1 MRDPLIDR
9 QTLEVVALQHLQEA
23 YPRARDA
30 EIRARVQG
38 WLDQPARGLEA
49 AADLLRHA
57 GSIDG
62 LDLLDLGCM
71 MGLSALTFARLGARV
86 SGVDTDPRL
95 IDIARRLSGGAP
107 QRRTDGPA
115 SDPAGSGDG
124 ISFRPPEFASFDG
137 RTLPFPDSR
146 FDAAYSLSTFERMPR
161 PERLLAEVSRVLRPG
176 GCFVL
181 EIPNRLFP
189 YDPHT
194 RLWGAP
200 WLPLPAADAWAR
212 LRGRT
217 GLTEQGIRFYSYVSL
232 VRLVRDTRLPLRVVL
247 PEPGPAAPAAS
258 IRRWLGV
265 LRLRPALL
273 ASRLR
278 LILEKDGRTTESGFT
293 ESP

>member
-1 MRDPLIDR
+1 MRDPVIDR
-9 QTLEVVALQHLQEA
+9 RTLEVVALQHLQEA
-23 YPRARDA
+23 YPRARGA
-30 EIRARVQG
+30 EIRARVED

-49 AADLLRHA
+49 AANLLRHA

-62 LDLLDLGCM
+62 LDLLDLGCT

-95 IDIARRLSGGAP
+95 IDIARRLSGGG
-107 QRRTDGPA
+107 RTEGPA
-115 SDPAGSGDG
+115 SDPTGSGDG
-124 ISFRPPEFASFDG
+124 IPFRPPEFACFDG

-146 FDAAYSLSTFERMPR
+146 FDAACSLSAFERLPR

-217 GLTEQGIRFYSYVSL
+217 GFTEQGIRFYSYFSL
-232 VRLVRDTRLPLRVVL
+232 VRLVRATRLPLRVIF
-247 PEPGPAAPAAS
+247 PEPGPAAPAAP
-258 IRRWLGV
+258 IRRWLAA

-278 LILEKDGRTTESGFT
+278 LILKKDGQGSARQA
-293 ESP
+293 